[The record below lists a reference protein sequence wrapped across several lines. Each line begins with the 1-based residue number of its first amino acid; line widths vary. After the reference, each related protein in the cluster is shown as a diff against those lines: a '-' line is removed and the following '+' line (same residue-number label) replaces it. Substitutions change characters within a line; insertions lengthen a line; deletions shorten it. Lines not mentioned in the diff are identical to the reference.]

1 MSYEKLTRG
10 THKKNFKEECY
21 KIEEEMLSLDPEKDE
36 ARIRIPYIKIA
47 KLMLKRTEDNSGYYF
62 YDEFKSMAS
71 KSGVYFENGGIN
83 LEELI
88 IRMAEETFFQ
98 YKPEKGHLHTFIS
111 ERFKHRA
118 LDAVRSLRE
127 ADYIDSYGM
136 KQNLEGDDDTGKDEI
151 LFKKMKNAVRMKPV
165 EEDAVG
171 TSDIDILFCDL
182 AIDIIKFSSREASR
196 QINQNRIRQA
206 MYSNDVLTV
215 VSKGFSNFKNERGI
229 VSAMNILY
237 MNHCTVEKDAYGKG
251 RKLNIENMQSGKL
264 KPDKVTCWIPQ
275 KEPYPVLDGS
285 EPEMKLPAMNE
296 VYRGYL
302 AQVYDKVISPAT
314 VSTVKADYEEMKR
327 ALFNRES

>member
-10 THKKNFKEECY
+10 KQKYFYEECQ
-21 KIEEEMLSLDPEKDE
+21 KIEEEMRSLDPEKDK
-36 ARIRIPYIKIA
+36 ARLMIPYKKIA
-47 KLMLKRTEDNSGYYF
+47 DLMLKRTEDNRGYYF
-62 YDEFKSMAS
+62 YKVFKSMAS

-88 IRMAEETFFQ
+88 IQMTEETFFK

-136 KQNLEGDDDTGKDEI
+136 EQNLEGDDDTGKDEI
-151 LFKKMKNAVRMKPV
+151 LFNKMGNSVQMKPV
-165 EEDAVG
+165 EENVVL
-171 TSDIDILFCDL
+171 TSDTDILFCDL
-182 AIDIIKFSSREASR
+182 AIDIIKFSSREESR
-196 QINQNRIRQA
+196 QTNQNRIRQA
-206 MYSNDVLTV
+206 MYSNDVLTT

-229 VSAMNILY
+229 VSAMSILY

-285 EPEMKLPAMNE
+285 EPEMKLPAMSE

-302 AQVYDKVISPAT
+302 AQVYDKVISSGT
-314 VSTVKADYEEMKR
+314 VSNVKKAYEEMKN
-327 ALFNRES
+327 ALFNRET